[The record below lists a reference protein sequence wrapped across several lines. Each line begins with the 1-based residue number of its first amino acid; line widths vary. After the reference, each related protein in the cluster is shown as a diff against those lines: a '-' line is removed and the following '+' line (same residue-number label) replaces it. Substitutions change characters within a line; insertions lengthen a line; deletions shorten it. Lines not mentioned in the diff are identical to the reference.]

1 MGQIYYGQVGRN
13 RCSEG
18 LARTRPSWAD
28 PVVTYPRK
36 ADCLVSRGPL
46 GDWCTGG
53 RDEGPA
59 SSAPITKGGRAG
71 TKNASCTAQR
81 TGLDRALVMGF
92 AISNRIDAP
101 RSVKIERPSDIQRF

>member
-1 MGQIYYGQVGRN
+1 VGRN

-18 LARTRPSWAD
+18 LARTRPGWAD

-36 ADCLVSRGPL
+36 ADCLVSREPL

-59 SSAPITKGGRAG
+59 SSAPITNITQGGRVG

-81 TGLDRALVMGF
+81 TRLDRALVVG
-92 AISNRIDAP
+92 ACNQQP
-101 RSVKIERPSDIQRF
+101 N